1 MSTKASVEWVTKRA
15 DEIETILSRYPQK
28 KSAIMPLF
36 YLAQDDH
43 GYVSDEDLEAI
54 GEILGVTK
62 AYAESVVSFYSLYHR
77 KPVGKYVITV
87 CSNITCGLSGAAD
100 LVKHLEERLGIKT
113 GETTEDGLITLLTTG
128 ECIAA
133 CDAAPAIQVNLEY
146 CNTVTPDRADGII
159 AEIRSGK
166 TPEQIA
172 DKFGGCSLQPT
183 AGFVRKAPAVA
194 ESEPEETEQ
203 AEG

>member
-1 MSTKASVEWVTKRA
+1 MSTQASVEWVAKRK
-15 DEIETILSRYPQK
+15 DEIEAILSRYPQK

-36 YLAQDDH
+36 YLVQDER
-43 GYVSDEDLEAI
+43 GYVADEDLVAI
-54 GEILGVTK
+54 GEILDVTK
-62 AYAESVVSFYSLYHR
+62 AYAESVISFYSLYHR

-87 CSNITCGLSGAAD
+87 CSNIACGLSGAAD
-100 LVKHLEERLGIKT
+100 LVKHLEKRLDIKA
-113 GETTEDGLITLLTTG
+113 GETTKDGLITLQTTG

-146 CNTVTPDRADGII
+146 CNTVTPERADGII
-159 AEIRSGK
+159 EAIRSGMA
-166 TPEQIA
+166 PEKIA
-172 DKFGGCSLQPT
+172 DKFGGLSLQPT
-183 AGFVRKAPAVA
+183 AGFVRKAPAAA